1 MTTWHTIPA
10 KFTSEEK
17 RILDKLRDVYGL
29 NYNQSLKRGIEILA
43 RLIAMSEFYVTINS
57 KTLKKI
63 NRIGKK
69 HTKLF
74 EADVQKVLMTIPV
87 SEQEAQLEK
96 LSAGIGKIWFQADN
110 IFVKNR
116 KLGRKPLK
124 RKRGRQTDTGKTS

>member
-1 MTTWHTIPA
+1 MTKWHTIPA

-29 NYNQSLKRGIEILA
+29 NYNQSLKRGIEMVA

-57 KTLKKI
+57 KTLKEI
-63 NRIGKK
+63 NKIGKK
-69 HTKLF
+69 YTKLF
-74 EADVQKVLMTIPV
+74 ESDVQKALMAIPV
-87 SEQEAQLEK
+87 SEQEAQFEK

>member
-1 MTTWHTIPA
+1 MTEWHTIPA

-17 RILDKLRDVYGL
+17 KILDKLRDVYGL
-29 NYNQSLKRGIEILA
+29 NYNQSLKRGIEMVA

-57 KTLKKI
+57 KTLKEI
-63 NRIGKK
+63 NKIGKK
-69 HTKLF
+69 YTKLF
-74 EADVQKVLMTIPV
+74 EADVQKALMAIPV
-87 SEQEAQLEK
+87 LEQEAQFEK

-124 RKRGRQTDTGKTS
+124 RKRGRQADTGKMS

>member
-1 MTTWHTIPA
+1 MATWHTISA

-17 RILDKLRDVYGL
+17 RILDKLHDVYGL
-29 NYNQSLKRGIEILA
+29 NHSQSLKGGVNMFA
-43 RLIAMSEFYVTINS
+43 RLIAMSEFYVTIDS
-57 KTLKKI
+57 KTIKKI
-63 NRIGKK
+63 NKIGKK
-69 HTKLF
+69 YTKLF
-74 EADVQKVLMTIPV
+74 EADVQKILEAIPV

-96 LSAGIGKIWFQADN
+96 LSTGIGKIWFQADN

>member
-1 MTTWHTIPA
+1 MTEWHTIPA

-17 RILDKLRDVYGL
+17 RILDKLHDVYGL
-29 NYNQSLKRGIEILA
+29 NYNQSLKRGIEIVA

-57 KTLKKI
+57 KTLKEI
-63 NRIGKK
+63 NKIGKK
-69 HTKLF
+69 YTKLF
-74 EADVQKVLMTIPV
+74 EDDVQKALIAIPV
-87 SEQEAQLEK
+87 SEQEAQFEK